1 MNKKSSGRRSRRSHS
16 PAFKAKV
23 ALAALRD
30 DKTVAQLCVDSGDK
44 LIHHSGPILSHL
56 VRDKFGY
63 SVVDKSTSL
72 ACS

>member
-1 MNKKSSGRRSRRSHS
+1 MHS
-16 PAFKAKV
+16 EMYV
-23 ALAALRD
+23 LRNRM
-30 DKTVAQLCVDSGDK
+30 KCIYTVEARDEEVVVDSGDK

>member
-1 MNKKSSGRRSRRSHS
+1 LSR
-16 PAFKAKV
+16 
-23 ALAALRD
+23 
-30 DKTVAQLCVDSGDK
+30 LCVDSGDK

-56 VRDKFGY
+56 VIDKLGY